1 MLYYCLKII
10 LEFGHYLP
18 ILLWNPVFKMI
29 FTLLN
34 RCKLQPTIR
43 GLFNILR
50 VNFFHFY
57 TDFTALLRARY
68 IEPVVKQK

>member
-43 GLFNILR
+43 GLFNILH
-50 VNFFHFY
+50 VLTFSFLHGFY
-57 TDFTALLRARY
+57 SPFKIVPLYRACR
-68 IEPVVKQK
+68 